1 MTAYYFY
8 FNLTG
13 DSAAESCDTEPPVT
27 KKSSQHIHTNGNVEP
42 EIAIDAV
49 AQQIKRVSFSNANH
63 IYEDRESSSEKL
75 NNHCASNHTS
85 SSSLDSVN
93 ENNDVAGNG
102 MDSNNGDGGGGDR
115 PNFIVGEDGL
125 EENEAK
131 DEFPQNAQ
139 NGMQP
144 HTGYEVN
151 LNEKRRRLRWVLFCL
166 PPILMI
172 RFCVG
177 FFFFV
182 AGACRQ

>member
-1 MTAYYFY
+1 MFH
-8 FNLTG
+8 LTG
-13 DSAAESCDTEPPVT
+13 DSAAESCDTEPPVI

-63 IYEDRESSSEKL
+63 IYEDQESSSEKL

-93 ENNDVAGNG
+93 ENVAGNG
-102 MDSNNGDGGGGDR
+102 MDSNSGDGGGGDR

-131 DEFPQNAQ
+131 DEFPQNTQ
-139 NGMQP
+139 NGMQS
-144 HTGYEVN
+144 HAAYEVN
-151 LNEKRRRLRWVLFCL
+151 LNEKRRRLRWVFL
-166 PPILMI
+166 PLYPNEQ
-172 RFCVG
+172 VY
-177 FFFFV
+177 V
-182 AGACRQ
+182 